1 MLASRDRRA
10 EGGHGQIAAMRR
22 LTGGYPDLGRLLT
35 KQGVEVTAR

>member
-10 EGGHGQIAAMRR
+10 EGGHGQIAMRR